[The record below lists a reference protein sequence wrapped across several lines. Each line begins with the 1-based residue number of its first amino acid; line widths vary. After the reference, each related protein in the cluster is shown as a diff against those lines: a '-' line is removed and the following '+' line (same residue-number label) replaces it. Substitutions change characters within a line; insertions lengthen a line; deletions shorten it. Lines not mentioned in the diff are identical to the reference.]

1 MKPTTLLA
9 AATLIVAPLGIGTAR
24 AQPAVSLHVRTAL
37 DLAEMCTTSPREPA
51 GPARL
56 NYCSGFAQGAVD
68 VELRHAGSTKPFCIT
83 PGTKREVTLREFAGW
98 VRAVPSRGADDA
110 TSGLFRFLSERYPC
124 K

>member
-9 AATLIVAPLGIGTAR
+9 ATILIVAPLGIGTAR
-24 AQPAVSLHVRTAL
+24 AQPAISLHVRTAV
-37 DLAEMCTTSPREPA
+37 DLAEMCTASPREPG

-68 VELRHAGSTKPFCIT
+68 VELRHAGGTKPFCIT
-83 PGTKREVTLREFAGW
+83 PGTKREVTLREFASW
-98 VRAVPSRGADDA
+98 VRAVPSRGADEA
-110 TSGLFRFLSERYPC
+110 SSGLFRFLAERYPC